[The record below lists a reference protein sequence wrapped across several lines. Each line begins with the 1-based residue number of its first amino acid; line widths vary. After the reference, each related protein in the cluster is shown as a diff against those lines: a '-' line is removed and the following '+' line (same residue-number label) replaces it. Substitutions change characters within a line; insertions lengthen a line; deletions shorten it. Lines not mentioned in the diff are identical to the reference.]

1 MQTIFA
7 KHLKQVCYVFSE
19 DRFNYWQK
27 WSRDAKGRPIT
38 DPKFDEEIMKK
49 YPKESALVIGA
60 KPTISQDE
68 YPSWRQ
74 HTGSERGAKPTNS
87 AVRRMIK
94 NWYANH
100 VHGDML
106 SVLYL
111 IAGALAV
118 LQVIMLFMPHLIGG
132 GNVFLP
138 VEIFGGGGTSGKFG
152 IHDRQHEIG
161 FEYIDLFFL
170 VIFDVFWAV
179 LSFMQKKLASIFG
192 VVVCAISFIIN
203 IFWVETLSFFEI
215 DSYARITPF
224 PIFMVMISFAG
235 IIVSIAQI
243 VRIVKKEYPKE
254 SALVSGAK
262 PTLLYIIAGVMAALQ
277 VLMFFLP
284 HLSDGDNVLRP
295 VEMFGGVGVLD
306 KFGVYDNPYEIGV
319 AFIFLVIVVALEVV
333 WAVLSFMKKKPAGIF
348 GVVAC
353 ALGVIIHLVWFV
365 VICHTEG
372 GSYFRVSQL
381 PFFMLLLSYAG
392 IPVSIVQIVK
402 KKYLS

>member
-1 MQTIFA
+1 MAPLHTD
-7 KHLKQVCYVFSE
+7 LVSE
-19 DRFNYWQK
+19 
-27 WSRDAKGRPIT
+27 G
-38 DPKFDEEIMKK
+38 
-49 YPKESALVIGA
+49 

-74 HTGSERGAKPTNS
+74 HTGSERGAKPT
-87 AVRRMIK
+87 
-94 NWYANH
+94 
-100 VHGDML
+100 L
-106 SVLYL
+106 LYI
-111 IAGALAV
+111 IAGVMAA
-118 LQVIMLFMPHLIGG
+118 LQVLMFFLPHLSDGD
-132 GNVFLP
+132 NVLMP
-138 VEIFGGGGTSGKFG
+138 VEMFGGGGTSGKFG

-306 KFGVYDNPYEIGV
+306 KFGVYDNPHEIGV

-365 VICHTEG
+365 VICDTEG
-372 GSYFRVSQL
+372 GSYFRVSEL